1 MSGLLVTFEGG
12 EACGKSTQVALL
24 AERLRGAGREVVT
37 VHEPG
42 STPIG
47 ELIRGLLLHAREASG
62 LDPRTEVL
70 LFNASRAQ
78 LVSQIIQPALER
90 GAVVLS
96 DRFVDSTLVYQGFAQ
111 NMDLR
116 FLHQLNAFV
125 CADIKIHRTYLFD
138 LDLDV
143 AQARR
148 LRRVRPVE
156 ADDRI
161 EAKPREFHERVRQG
175 YLELARTDPERILVL
190 DAARPAKELA
200 EIIWEDLRGAVR

>member
-1 MSGLLVTFEGG
+1 MNGLLITFEGG

-24 AERLRGAGREVVT
+24 AERLRGTGREVVT

-47 ELIRGLLLHAREASG
+47 ELIRGMLLHAREASG
-62 LDPRTEVL
+62 LDPRAEVL
-70 LFNASRAQ
+70 LFSASRAQ
-78 LVSQIIQPALER
+78 LVRQIIRPALER
-90 GAVVLS
+90 GAIVLS

-116 FLHQLNAFV
+116 FLDQLNAFV
-125 CADIKIHRTYLFD
+125 CGNVKIHRTYLFD
-138 LDLDV
+138 LDLDL

-148 LRRVRPVE
+148 LRRVRPVD

-175 YLELARTDPERILVL
+175 YLELARTNQDRIRVL
-190 DAARPAKELA
+190 DAARPSKELA
-200 EIIWEDLRGAVR
+200 EIIWEDLCGALR

>member
-1 MSGLLVTFEGG
+1 MNGLLVTFEGG

-24 AERLRGAGREVVT
+24 AGRLRGAGREVVT

-47 ELIRGLLLHAREASG
+47 ELIRGMLLHAREASS
-62 LDPRTEVL
+62 LDPRAEVL

-78 LVSQIIQPALER
+78 LVSQVIQPALER

-111 NMDLR
+111 NIDLR
-116 FLHQLNAFV
+116 FLDQLSAFV
-125 CADIKIHRTYLFD
+125 CASVKIHRTYLLD
-138 LDLDV
+138 LDLDL
-143 AQARR
+143 AESRR
-148 LRRVRPVE
+148 LRRVRPVD
-156 ADDRI
+156 AHDRM

-175 YLELARTDPERILVL
+175 YLELARTNPDRIRIL
-190 DAARPAKELA
+190 DATRPAKELA
-200 EIIWEDLRGAVR
+200 ELIWEDLRGALR